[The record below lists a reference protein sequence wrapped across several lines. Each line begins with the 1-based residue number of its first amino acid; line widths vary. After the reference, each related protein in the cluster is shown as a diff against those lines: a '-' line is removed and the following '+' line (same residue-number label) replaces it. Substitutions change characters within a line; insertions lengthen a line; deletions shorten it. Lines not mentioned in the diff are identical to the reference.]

1 MKNKIK
7 SFFTKK
13 NIVFVVLIII
23 LIIISLFFVLRKNMD
38 KVIIKDHDLYQY
50 LNGIKIEYTGT
61 IEIDKKTEDITKLNF
76 KDVSID
82 LDTTPIYFK
91 DSSKTLFPKN
101 MGVMFPTQGT
111 QYKINYHSTIYR
123 ELEDIYVKDGSMK
136 RILSDAI
143 IYDGADIYY
152 LVDETKITFLENEI
166 ILKPMSYIIVD
177 TFNQMVQVYDYDKDN
192 FSVYENVN
200 DEVIISTDKYKV
212 NASFDLMYY
221 NDKSRLFIK
230 KIDMLSNLKSE

>member
-13 NIVFVVLIII
+13 NIVWIVLILIFII
-23 LIIISLFFVLRKNMD
+23 VAFFFIFRKNMD
-38 KVIIKDHDLYQY
+38 KVVIKDHDLYQY
-50 LNGIKIEYTGT
+50 LNGIKVEYTGT
-61 IEIDKKTEDITKLNF
+61 IEIDKETEDITQLNF

-91 DSSKTLFPKN
+91 DSAKTLFPKN

-111 QYKINYHSTIYR
+111 QYKINYYSTIYR
-123 ELEDIYVKDGSMK
+123 ELEEIYVKDGSIN
-136 RILSDAI
+136 RVLSNAI

-152 LVDETKITFLENEI
+152 LVDESKIAFKDEEI

-177 TFNQMVQVYDYDKDN
+177 TYNQMVQVYDYDKDN
-192 FSVYENVN
+192 FTVYENI
-200 DEVIISTDKYKV
+200 DSEVLISTDKYRV
-212 NASFDLMYY
+212 NASLDLMYY

-230 KIDMLSNLKSE
+230 KIEMLSNLKSE